1 LAFSNAAISAAN
13 GVASVPAPN
22 TISVPCA
29 PDAAGLALPDVL
41 ELLVDVLEVLLEQ
54 AADTV
59 TIRQAATASP
69 PLQSLRPMT
78 ASFCTTTERA
88 EPNRGHIPRGVI
100 PAPGFTAR
108 CPDRAALVKSRVMTR
123 YLQVSQEIAS
133 NIEAGLLGPGDELP
147 SIRDAAGRY
156 KTTGSTIAR
165 AYRYLADA
173 GVIDVADRRRSRVAA
188 RGDVAA
194 RRLLGG
200 HPVLRLAGSDDPGLD
215 IVLRHSEACVVTVG
229 ARGSF
234 HGLTRMWRGTADAAA
249 IHLRHRSGGHNS
261 PFART
266 LLRGRRPAI
275 IHLWR
280 REQGLLTPAGNPDHI
295 TEPGDLRTLQIARRP
310 FGTGTRVL
318 LDRLLTESGIAPASV
333 TGPEA
338 ASHLEVAMSVASGQ
352 ADTGL
357 GVRAA
362 ATALDLGFIPLAW
375 EDFDIVLSG
384 DTLPAAE
391 PLIAALRTPAVQS
404 SIDALGGYDLSRAG
418 SVEMLA

>member
-1 LAFSNAAISAAN
+1 MA
-13 GVASVPAPN
+13 
-22 TISVPCA
+22 
-29 PDAAGLALPDVL
+29 
-41 ELLVDVLEVLLEQ
+41 
-54 AADTV
+54 
-59 TIRQAATASP
+59 
-69 PLQSLRPMT
+69 
-78 ASFCTTTERA
+78 
-88 EPNRGHIPRGVI
+88 
-100 PAPGFTAR
+100 
-108 CPDRAALVKSRVMTR
+108 R

-133 NIEAGLLGPGDELP
+133 NIESGLLGPGDELP
-147 SIRDAAGRY
+147 SIRDAANRY

-188 RGDVAA
+188 GGNVAA
-194 RRLLGG
+194 GRLLGG
-200 HPVLRLAGSDDPGLD
+200 RPVLRLAGSDDPGLD
-215 IVLRHSEACVVTVG
+215 IVLRHSGACIVTVG

-234 HGLTRMWRGTADAAA
+234 HGLTRIWRGTADAAA

-280 REQGLLTPAGNPDHI
+280 REQGWLTPAGNPDRI
-295 TEPGDLRTLQIARRP
+295 TDPADLRALRIAQRP

-318 LDRLLTESGIAPASV
+318 MDRLLTQAGIAPASV
-333 TGPEA
+333 TGPVA

-357 GVRAA
+357 AVRAA
-362 ATALDLGFIPLAW
+362 ATALDLGFVPVAW

-418 SVEMLA
+418 SVEILA

>member
-1 LAFSNAAISAAN
+1 
-13 GVASVPAPN
+13 
-22 TISVPCA
+22 
-29 PDAAGLALPDVL
+29 
-41 ELLVDVLEVLLEQ
+41 
-54 AADTV
+54 
-59 TIRQAATASP
+59 
-69 PLQSLRPMT
+69 
-78 ASFCTTTERA
+78 
-88 EPNRGHIPRGVI
+88 
-100 PAPGFTAR
+100 
-108 CPDRAALVKSRVMTR
+108 MTR
-123 YLQVSQEIAS
+123 YLQVSTEIADDIAS
-133 NIEAGLLGPGDELP
+133 GLLGPGDELP
-147 SIRDAAGRY
+147 SIRDAADRY
-156 KTTGSTIAR
+156 KTTGSTIGR

-173 GVIDVADRRRSRVAA
+173 GVIDVADRRRSRVSAG
-188 RGDVAA
+188 GDAAA

-215 IVLRHSEACVVTVG
+215 IALRQTGTSVTTVG

-234 HGLTRMWRGTADAAA
+234 HGLTRIWRGTADAAA

-280 REQGLLTPAGNPDHI
+280 REQGLLTPEGNPGHI
-295 TEPGDLRTLQIARRP
+295 TGPSDLRALRVARRH

-318 LDRLLTESGIAPASV
+318 LDQLLTEAGIAHASV

-338 ASHLEVAMSVASGQ
+338 ASHLEVAMAVASGQ

-357 GVRAA
+357 GARAA
-362 ATALDLGFIPLAW
+362 ATALDLGFVPVTW
-375 EDFDIVLSG
+375 EDFDIVLSS
-384 DTLPAAE
+384 DALPAAE
-391 PLIAALRTPAVQS
+391 PLIATLRTPAVQS